1 VAYIGP
7 APQRSANVS
16 GRRPV
21 VAILDSGC
29 VAHPWLTAAV
39 DETVTLDGQP
49 IGHTDPMTDPEEH
62 PDQSGPLD
70 GGIDTYAGHGTFIA
84 GLIHQACP
92 DADILSWR
100 ITPSAGPILESDII
114 DSLSDIAELAC
125 RHREGKP
132 GGHPI
137 DVLSL
142 SFSYYHETPEDE
154 IFDAK
159 IYEPLRR
166 LGEHGVAV
174 ICSAGNDSTT
184 RPTFPAALAPWKNG
198 GGRVQPEPDVVP
210 IVSVGALNPNG
221 SDALFSNAGDWVRA
235 HTPGA
240 ALLSTSPPFQGG
252 YQAMAQATADGRVRQ
267 SIDPDDFRNGFAL
280 WSGTSFSAP
289 LFAGWLV
296 AHMGTIDPA
305 HDDSASAVTRMWKSL
320 AAGTDLEVPPGV

>member
-1 VAYIGP
+1 VP
-7 APQRSANVS
+7 

-29 VAHPWLTAAV
+29 ASHPWLTEAG
-39 DETVTLDGQP
+39 DETVTLDGHP
-49 IGHTDPMTDPEEH
+49 IGHTDPMTDAEEH

-70 GGIDTYAGHGTFIA
+70 GAIDTYAGHGTFIA

-114 DSLSDIAELAC
+114 DALSDIAELAC
-125 RHREGKP
+125 RHREGRA

-142 SFSYYHETPEDE
+142 SFSYYHETPDDE
-154 IFDAK
+154 LFDAR

-174 ICSAGNDSTT
+174 ICSAGNDSTM
-184 RPTFPAALAPWKNG
+184 RPAYPAALAPWKNG
-198 GGRVQPEPDVVP
+198 AGRVQAEPGVVP

-221 SDALFSNAGDWVRA
+221 SDALFSNAGEWVRA
-235 HTPGA
+235 RTPGA

-252 YQAMAQATADGRVRQ
+252 YQPMSQTVVEGRVRQ
-267 SIDPDDFRNGFAL
+267 SIDPDDFTSGFAL

-289 LFAGWLV
+289 LFAGWLA
-296 AHMGTIDPA
+296 AHLDVIDP
-305 HDDSASAVTRMWKSL
+305 DDDESATAVKRMWSSI
-320 AAGTDLEVPPGV
+320 AAGTDIEAPPGV